1 MSRRINRPEQDDV
14 TSQYED
20 VQQYVHD
27 DNEQHLDE
35 QLTKAKRP
43 RVRKKVET
51 QMPEMNTSA
60 DANDNIEELD
70 VSTPNEQTKQ
80 EQASLLSSLLKT
92 VKRNTKNPKLKAKIT
107 QTQAWEE
114 IRGVDLILH
123 SFTIYTIL
131 FLLILANAIGVVH
144 QTFKYRKE
152 YQQLNE
158 LKQQTHKLD
167 IEWGRMLIEKQTFGA
182 SGQIATR
189 ATMQMS
195 MFSPAYQQRIV
206 IHIPQNNKEDN
217 RHE

>member
-20 VQQYVHD
+20 EQQHLHD
-27 DNEQHLDE
+27 YDEQPLDE
-35 QLTKAKRP
+35 QSTKAKRP

-51 QMPEMNTSA
+51 QMPETETSS
-60 DANDNIEELD
+60 DDIEELD

-107 QTQAWEE
+107 QTQAWED

-123 SFTIYTIL
+123 PFTIYTIL

-158 LKQQTHKLD
+158 LKQKTHKLD

-206 IHIPQNNKEDN
+206 IHIPQNNKEDS

>member
-20 VQQYVHD
+20 EQSSVHD
-27 DNEQHLDE
+27 YDEQPLDE

-51 QMPEMNTSA
+51 QMPDSDVQLEE
-60 DANDNIEELD
+60 DIEELD
-70 VSTPNEQTKQ
+70 VSTPNEQIKQ
-80 EQASLLSSLLKT
+80 EQASLLSSLLRT
-92 VKRNTKNPKLKAKIT
+92 VTRNSKNGKSNTKST
-107 QTQAWEE
+107 QSIEWSE
-114 IRGVDLILH
+114 IRGVDLLLH
-123 SFTIYTIL
+123 PFTIYSVL
-131 FLLILANAIGVVH
+131 FLVVLANAVGVIH
-144 QTFKYRKE
+144 QTFNYRKE

-158 LKQQTHKLD
+158 LKQQTHKLET
-167 IEWGRMLIEKQTFGA
+167 EWGRMLIEKQTFGA

-206 IHIPQNNKEDN
+206 IHIPKNNEEDS

>member
-20 VQQYVHD
+20 EQPSVHD
-27 DNEQHLDE
+27 DNEQPLDE
-35 QLTKAKRP
+35 QSTKAKRP

-51 QMPEMNTSA
+51 QMPETETSS
-60 DANDNIEELD
+60 DDIEELD

-92 VKRNTKNPKLKAKIT
+92 VTRNTKNPKLKAKIT
-107 QTQAWEE
+107 QTQAWED

-123 SFTIYTIL
+123 PFTIYTIL

-206 IHIPQNNKEDN
+206 IHIPQNNKEDS